1 VIDPLEKAMMKNL
14 AKEAPPADAATGTAA
29 PAGPEAERAY
39 EQLRSSVRLINS
51 VNTLPDITTNRRW
64 QEFLTKIM
72 QKPSIVTMM
81 NSGDV

>member
-1 VIDPLEKAMMKNL
+1 MMKNV
-14 AKEAPPADAATGTAA
+14 AKETPPVDAATGTAA

-51 VNTLPDITTNRRW
+51 VNTLPEITANRRW
-64 QEFLTKIM
+64 QEFLTKIS

-81 NSGDV
+81 KSGDI